1 LSFSGKGKKCMKKE
15 GIPDQMSLDQYQ
27 NLARVRTNRALA
39 SDHAFQDLEIMK
51 HSWRRSD
58 LHARTVADM
67 HSFES

>member
-1 LSFSGKGKKCMKKE
+1 
-15 GIPDQMSLDQYQ
+15 MSLDQYQ